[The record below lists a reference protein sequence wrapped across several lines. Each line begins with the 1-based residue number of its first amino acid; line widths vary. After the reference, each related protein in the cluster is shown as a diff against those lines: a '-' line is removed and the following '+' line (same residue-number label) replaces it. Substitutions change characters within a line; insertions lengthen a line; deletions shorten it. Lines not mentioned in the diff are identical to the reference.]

1 MQRRKL
7 VAYGLVSLGLASQ
20 SAQAQGAA
28 IASITDVAGTWSGR
42 VDPSGMKLKLTLQ
55 PDGKFDLLQTLL
67 TEYNSSGKATIKN
80 GTLVLPLAVG
90 ETVLKLTPEGRLTGP
105 YVGERIKG
113 TAILTKE

>member
-7 VAYGLVSLGLASQ
+7 MAYGLVSLGLSGGPAR
-20 SAQAQGAA
+20 AQGAA
-28 IASITDVAGTWSGR
+28 MANIADIAGVWSGR

-67 TEYNSSGKATIKN
+67 TEYNNSGKAKLKN
-80 GTLVLPLAVG
+80 GALVLPLSVG
-90 ETVLKLTPEGRLTGP
+90 ETVLKLTPEGKLTGP

-113 TAILTKE
+113 TAILTKD